1 MRAQGDADAGGHE
14 EFAALQHKRFDQAG
28 EDLLGHM
35 NGAVQRHVAADPWLQ
50 EQGEFVAAHA
60 RHGVV
65 LGHAAEQA
73 RGHFLEHPV
82 AGRVAEGVVDR
93 LETVEVE
100 EHQHHPRL
108 LPFGGLQ
115 RGVQAVLEQGAVGQ
129 VGQGV
134 IVGQAVDALL
144 TGLALADIAEETHVT
159 GQVAFVVEH
168 RGNAHPGR
176 VMLAIETLEPH
187 LAFPG
192 AVLVQLLEHITQMG
206 FLLLI
211 DGEHIGQLVEH
222 IAHRI
227 AADPAERLVG
237 LHDITGR
244 VGDQDRR
251 GGMLEYRGR
260 HAQVFFGA
268 ALLADIAAHAEDAFK
283 RAMFIPH
290 QHQAQFYRHLAP
302 VGAQAV
308 EQKQLG
314 LQFIAQG
321 VQGVGVAEG
330 AADLFH
336 QAVNAGQLLRVGN
349 DRLPAVLEHPVH
361 VIAQDGVDRGA
372 DVVEGQLAVG
382 GADHVADAFGQ
393 HPVALFTVAQRFT
406 GLDLVGNVLGHADD
420 PGDHRRR
427 IAGQGLFADI
437 EAAPLVIAVTKAQL
451 AVQLGR
457 IADLALL
464 LARVMVVLGVFGVQQ
479 DFPEVLTHLLQF
491 GFVVAQGVTQMMVAE
506 NHALADH
513 VLHIQVVGHGAH
525 HIRPEAFT
533 LHQRQLDQL
542 AAGDVADA
550 ENHGLDVI
558 LLLGQTHHQPQVLFV
573 AGHVVELDFQL
584 QLFLPGQYGFQHLI
598 ADGRGIAR
606 AVIDQAFPRLLAGRD
621 VEQAHGHLVD
631 LGDAQLL
638 EQLLALRGVGLQPG
652 VQLLTALHLGLV
664 AKRLEPRQV
673 QHAQRDAG
681 AFEDVL
687 VASPAFVHLALAT
700 AHVEQH
706 DHRDQRKR
714 QAQQALADKGG
725 Q

>member
-1 MRAQGDADAGGHE
+1 MPGLELAAGFADHPVAHIHHQPELFQYRDKVPGRYQSTARVAPAQQGFGAGKAFAVAAELRLVIEHEFVLVQGVAQVAFQFQALQGAGVHVGLVELEVVFAALFSVIHRRVGVFHQLAQLVAVLRAEGDADTGGHE
-14 EFAALQHKRFDQAG
+14 ELAAFQHKGFDQAG

-35 NGAVQRHVAADPWLQ
+35 NGAVQRHIAADPWLE

-65 LGHAAEQA
+65 LGHTTEQA

-93 LETVEVE
+93 LEAVQVE

-134 IVGQAVDALL
+134 VVGQAVDALL

-168 RGNAHPGR
+168 RGNADPGR

-237 LHDITGR
+237 LHDITGW

-251 GGMLEYRGR
+251 SGMFEHRGC
-260 HAQVFFGA
+260 HAQIFFGA
-268 ALLADIAAHAEDAFK
+268 SLLADIAAHAEDAFK

-290 QHQAQFYRHLAP
+290 QHQAQFDRHFAP

-314 LQFIAQG
+314 LDFIAQR

-393 HPVALFTVAQRFT
+393 HPVALFTVA
-406 GLDLVGNVLGHADD
+406 
-420 PGDHRRR
+420 
-427 IAGQGLFADI
+427 
-437 EAAPLVIAVTKAQL
+437 
-451 AVQLGR
+451 
-457 IADLALL
+457 
-464 LARVMVVLGVFGVQQ
+464 
-479 DFPEVLTHLLQF
+479 
-491 GFVVAQGVTQMMVAE
+491 
-506 NHALADH
+506 
-513 VLHIQVVGHGAH
+513 
-525 HIRPEAFT
+525 
-533 LHQRQLDQL
+533 
-542 AAGDVADA
+542 
-550 ENHGLDVI
+550 
-558 LLLGQTHHQPQVLFV
+558 
-573 AGHVVELDFQL
+573 
-584 QLFLPGQYGFQHLI
+584 
-598 ADGRGIAR
+598 
-606 AVIDQAFPRLLAGRD
+606 
-621 VEQAHGHLVD
+621 
-631 LGDAQLL
+631 
-638 EQLLALRGVGLQPG
+638 
-652 VQLLTALHLGLV
+652 
-664 AKRLEPRQV
+664 
-673 QHAQRDAG
+673 
-681 AFEDVL
+681 
-687 VASPAFVHLALAT
+687 
-700 AHVEQH
+700 
-706 DHRDQRKR
+706 
-714 QAQQALADKGG
+714 
-725 Q
+725 